1 MKTETLFFLM
11 CTAVVLIM
19 LVYYCKRRKKFSTAL
34 FGIITGLAALFLVNK
49 FGGAVG
55 AELPLNIFNVC
66 GSAVLG
72 VPFVAC
78 LVIIKFL

>member
-1 MKTETLFFLM
+1 MNTEIIFFLI
-11 CTAVVLIM
+11 CAATVLIM
-19 LVYYCKRRKKFSTAL
+19 LVYYCKRQKKFSTAA

-49 FGGAVG
+49 FGGIIG
-55 AELPLNIFNVC
+55 TELPLNTFNIC

-72 VPFVAC
+72 LPFVAC

>member
-1 MKTETLFFLM
+1 MNTEIIFFLI
-11 CTAVVLIM
+11 CAAIVLIM
-19 LVYYCKRRKKFSTAL
+19 LVYYCRRQKKFSTVA

-49 FGGAVG
+49 FGGIIG
-55 AELPLNIFNVC
+55 AELPLNTFNVC

>member
-1 MKTETLFFLM
+1 MNTETIFFLI
-11 CTAVVLIM
+11 CAATVLIM
-19 LVYYCKRRKKFSTAL
+19 LIYYCKRQKKFSTAL

-49 FGGAVG
+49 FGGIIG
-55 AELPLNIFNVC
+55 AELPLNTFNVC

>member
-1 MKTETLFFLM
+1 MNTEIIFFLI
-11 CTAVVLIM
+11 CAAIVLIM
-19 LVYYCKRRKKFSTAL
+19 LVYYCRRQKKFSTAA

-49 FGGAVG
+49 FGGIID
-55 AELPLNIFNVC
+55 AELPLNTFNVC